1 MCRRFDE
8 FVAAHLEA
16 IYMASPHSDE
26 MPKTHRALVLSA
38 PGVPPEVKTIP
49 TPQPT
54 PGSAV
59 VRILVAN
66 MAPIIR
72 DVYNGTSQK
81 KYPTPLVTGS
91 SAIGRVAAVGQ
102 DATLLTPGQLVLVDW
117 VIRGRDDSTAVC
129 VSGFWDGISDGSRKL
144 MRGEWRDST
153 YAEYAK
159 VPLENCFVLNE
170 ARLLGP
176 RGVDNG
182 LGYDIGSLAYIFTL
196 LVPYSGLRDI
206 NLTAGETIVVAPA
219 TGTYGGAA
227 VLVALAMGA
236 RVIVMGRNL
245 DALNRIAARSH
256 EGRIEVVQVTGDV
269 QADADALRRFDPI
282 DACFEIS
289 PAAAAKSTHLK
300 SSILA
305 LRHGGRVSLMGGIL
319 EDVPLPLN
327 VIKLKNL
334 QLKGRWM
341 YTRDDVKE
349 MIKMVETGVLKLGES
364 AGLRVVGKFAL
375 DDWDEAFTVAADQA
389 GPGLSTLIAP

>member
-1 MCRRFDE
+1 M
-8 FVAAHLEA
+8 
-16 IYMASPHSDE
+16 
-26 MPKTHRALVLSA
+26 
-38 PGVPPEVKTIP
+38 
-49 TPQPT
+49 
-54 PGSAV
+54 
-59 VRILVAN
+59 
-66 MAPIIR
+66 
-72 DVYNGTSQK
+72 
-81 KYPTPLVTGS
+81 
-91 SAIGRVAAVGQ
+91 
-102 DATLLTPGQLVLVDW
+102 
-117 VIRGRDDSTAVC
+117 
-129 VSGFWDGISDGSRKL
+129 
-144 MRGEWRDST
+144 
-153 YAEYAK
+153 
-159 VPLENCFVLNE
+159 
-170 ARLLGP
+170 
-176 RGVDNG
+176 
-182 LGYDIGSLAYIFTL
+182 GYDIGSLAYIFTL

>member
-1 MCRRFDE
+1 
-8 FVAAHLEA
+8 
-16 IYMASPHSDE
+16 
-26 MPKTHRALVLSA
+26 MPKTHRALVLSS

-66 MAPIIR
+66 VAPITR

-81 KYPTPLVTGS
+81 SYPTPLVTGS
-91 SAIGRVAAVGQ
+91 SAIGRVAAVGP

-129 VSGFWDGISDGSRKL
+129 VSGFYEGFNDGGRKL
-144 MRGEWRDST
+144 MHGEWRDST

-176 RGVDNG
+176 RGDDNG
-182 LGYDIGSLAYIFTL
+182 LGYDVGSLAYIFTL
-196 LVPYSGLRDI
+196 LIPYSGLRDI
-206 NLTAGETIVVAPA
+206 NVSAGETVVVAPA

-256 EGRIEVVQVTGDV
+256 ERRIEVVQVTGDV

-300 SSILA
+300 SNILA
-305 LRHGGRVSLMGGIL
+305 LRHGGRVSLMGGIH
-319 EDVPLPLN
+319 EDVPLPLS

-349 MIKMVETGVLKLGES
+349 LIKMVETGVLKLGES
-364 AGLRVVGKFAL
+364 AGARVVGKFAL
-375 DDWDEAFTVAADQA
+375 EDWDDAFTVAADQA
-389 GPGLSTLIAP
+389 GPGLSTLITP